1 MPINNAL
8 TPEGQ
13 NALGVAFG
21 YYPQLKKYRQ
31 FNDPVASSE
40 MPLQFMRGRFAST
53 MGAIPD
59 LMNLKRSLLPAEA
72 VRALEA
78 YGQIA
83 PEVPYGSQYF
93 QENLPLPPQGPAQ
106 QMAGN
111 VGSVM
116 PLSPMEAL
124 QAARLARQAALA
136 GGKVAQKGARLVG
149 EELNAAMMGERQGTM
164 LGAITPQPRFIFVG
178 ESSKTWNKADAT
190 KAIEMEKAGAK
201 PEDILATTGT
211 FRGPEGKLRQ
221 EISDLPARANFPPQY
236 SDVLNAHSQFE
247 YGKPYHSLPFG
258 ETGLGEARK
267 KISELADIDME
278 RYKTAA
284 GALPHP
290 DLYKAY
296 SELAKTKVEPYR
308 SKDISGSYQKT
319 EVSEGSLNNPKTT
332 LTNENITAG
341 APSEEELKSVLLH
354 EAQHAIQARE
364 GFARGGSP
372 GSGQDAP
379 FVYGVGKSAERIAEI
394 EKLLEKTPYASKE
407 SDVLSLEREQL
418 TKKAEIEAALEGYR
432 RLAGEAEARATQA
445 RLGMTAEQRRAKFPY
460 ESYDVPLNQLIIRK

>member
-13 NALGVAFG
+13 NALGAAFG
-21 YYPQLKKYRQ
+21 YYPQIKKYRQ

-40 MPLQFMRGRFAST
+40 MPLQFMRSRFAST

-111 VGSVM
+111 VGSFV

-124 QAARLARQAALA
+124 QAARVARQVALA
-136 GGKVAQKGARLVG
+136 GGKVAKKGARLVG

-201 PEDILATTGT
+201 PEDIWATTGT

-221 EISDLPARANFPPQY
+221 EISDKASAITDDVFKGIRANQGFKG
-236 SDVLNAHSQFE
+236 SASQALTHPKLYE
-247 YGKPYHSLPFG
+247 AYPNVAKIES
-258 ETGLGEARK
+258 GLFASATPE
-267 KISELADIDME
+267 
-278 RYKTAA
+278 
-284 GALPHP
+284 
-290 DLYKAY
+290 
-296 SELAKTKVEPYR
+296 
-308 SKDISGSYQKT
+308 GSYHVPT
-319 EVSEGSLNNPKTT
+319 DTIL
-332 LTNENITAG
+332 AG
-341 APSEEELKSVLLH
+341 GPSTGAQRSTMLH
-354 EAQHAIQARE
+354 ELQHAVQQRE
-364 GFARGGSP
+364 GFARGGNINEFAAGPMFDKTARDLTADLSQIVTGGVSAKP
-372 GSGQDAP
+372 LEVLQGLKYTDPKDIEPIIKKYGFKNIDEVKSFIYDENERRTPLGQ
-379 FVYGVGKSAERIAEI
+379 Y
-394 EKLLEKTPYASKE
+394 
-407 SDVLSLEREQL
+407 Q
-418 TKKAEIEAALEGYR
+418 
-432 RLAGEAEARATQA
+432 RLAGEAEARAVQA
-445 RLGMTAEQRRAKFPY
+445 RRQMSPEELRATFPY